1 MTRWAWLIWGIC
13 WASGVLTAQDWPED
27 SVVFWSSPVVDTLHW
42 GPEPGS
48 VHWSLKDHGLRWST
62 PRLNLVLDPWITF
75 RHVSGTTNS
84 EATPMWDNLRGAHF
98 RAKLDDVWE
107 VCGSLEELQGV
118 PGVWDAVA
126 MTSTTALPGWGRAKV
141 LSDGRGDVARARV
154 TSTKTQGLGDQDTLI
169 WTAAYAPFHWGSM
182 PSALAFSSTAASFPR
197 GGLAWKHKKN
207 LEMGLHAGRWTGTE
221 RSELGGSTESLFRQ
235 SDVSWGH
242 ALWTT
247 PKITAG
253 LLTGMARRRPWI
265 GELETDT
272 LSQFEWSP
280 LVSFTTKVPLGG
292 QGWWWT
298 GEVASHQGAG
308 SAITFEG
315 NHAFQGAVSVTR
327 LFASDATSDALGIWS
342 NAGTPLSATIRPT
355 GVSGAAW
362 RTEVH
367 GHWHKG
373 DVHIGGR
380 AAKVGSLSLA
390 EAWVGWTLQS
400 TWPLHVT
407 AGVELW
413 KGGRST
419 LLPEEGA
426 RFRVGLA
433 HHWGMTPGSPTFGA
447 P

>member
-1 MTRWAWLIWGIC
+1 MIRWVWLIVGMC
-13 WASGVLTAQDWPED
+13 WASGVLTAQEWPED
-27 SVVFWSSPVVDTLHW
+27 SIVFWSSPVVDTLHW
-42 GPEPGS
+42 GPEPGD
-48 VHWSLKDHGLRWST
+48 VHWSLKDHGLHWST
-62 PRLNLVLDPWITF
+62 PRLNLVLDPWLTF
-75 RHVSGTTNS
+75 RHVSGTTHS
-84 EATPMWDNLRGAHF
+84 EASPMWDNLRGAHF
-98 RAKLDDVWE
+98 QAQLDEVWE

-118 PGVWDAVA
+118 PGVWDALT
-126 MTSTTALPGWGRAKV
+126 MTSPTALPGWGRAKV
-141 LSDGRGDVARARV
+141 TSNGRVDVARARV

-169 WTAAYAPFHWGSM
+169 WTMAYAPFQWGSM
-182 PSALAFSSTAASFPR
+182 PSALTFSSNAASFPWAK
-197 GGLAWKHKKN
+197 LAWKHKER
-207 LEMGLHAGRWTGTE
+207 LELGLHAGRWTGTE

-242 ALWTT
+242 ATWTT
-247 PKITAG
+247 PSITAG
-253 LLTGMARRRPWI
+253 LLTGMTKRRPWM

-272 LSQFEWSP
+272 LSQFQWSR
-280 LVSFTTKVPLGG
+280 LVSFTVKLPLGVW
-292 QGWWWT
+292 GWV

-315 NHAFQGAVSVTR
+315 GHAFNGAVSLTR
-327 LFASDATSDALGIWS
+327 LFAENPSPDDLGIWS
-342 NAGTPLSATIRPT
+342 NAGTPLSTAIRPA
-355 GVSGAAW
+355 GVSGAVW

-367 GHWHKG
+367 GHWHIG

-380 AAKVGSLSLA
+380 AARVHSLSMA

-407 AGVELW
+407 AGVEIW
-413 KGGRST
+413 NGGESP

-426 RFRVGLA
+426 RLRVGLT